1 MSRCFQ
7 ALTQAPAMRG
17 HHGSRMFSM
26 NNSQVENQTAKIVS
40 AWALIGITS
49 WAEAAS
55 FAAFLY
61 SLLLISEWCWKK
73 VGKPLLI
80 RWGYIAAPTKDTADG
95 E

>member
-1 MSRCFQ
+1 
-7 ALTQAPAMRG
+7 
-17 HHGSRMFSM
+17 M
-26 NNSQVENQTAKIVS
+26 NSNQVENQAAKIVS

-61 SLLLISEWCWKK
+61 SALLILEWLWKRA
-73 VGKPLLI
+73 VKPLAVARGWI
-80 RWGYIAAPTKDTADG
+80 KATPNAA

>member
-1 MSRCFQ
+1 
-7 ALTQAPAMRG
+7 
-17 HHGSRMFSM
+17 M
-26 NNSQVENQTAKIVS
+26 NSQQVENQAAKIVS

-61 SLLLISEWCWKK
+61 SALLILEWLWKRLFR
-73 VGKPLLI
+73 PLAVN
-80 RWGYIAAPTKDTADG
+80 RGWVKATPNAAA

>member
-1 MSRCFQ
+1 
-7 ALTQAPAMRG
+7 
-17 HHGSRMFSM
+17 M
-26 NNSQVENQTAKIVS
+26 NSDHVENQAAKIVS

-61 SLLLISEWCWKK
+61 SALLILEWLWKRVFRPLAMARGWVK
-73 VGKPLLI
+73 AKPN
-80 RWGYIAAPTKDTADG
+80 AAA

>member
-1 MSRCFQ
+1 M
-7 ALTQAPAMRG
+7 
-17 HHGSRMFSM
+17 
-26 NNSQVENQTAKIVS
+26 NSQQIENQTAKIVS

-61 SLLLISEWCWKK
+61 SALLILEWLWKR
-73 VGKPLLI
+73 VFKPLAVA
-80 RWGYIAAPTKDTADG
+80 RGWVKATPDAA